1 MRGQRKPASAS
12 SMLPYAVGGQPTLPH
27 LCAHLRQIIRASA
40 VIDPHVRDCSPLIR
54 AEAWARTPGARVL
67 GGYSPALQACDTLF
81 DGGIDDDNGVKTVSV
96 VALDEERNVVDGK
109 RSCGCSVQD
118 LPGAT
123 LDGRV
128 GDRVESSDALVG
140 SLTGEDTTR
149 EARPVKVPSSRIR
162 SSPNRAATCTSA
174 GRPGSRISRAI
185 TSASATSAPR
195 DLKEAVTEDLPEPI
209 PPLTATTRAGPPLR
223 CWCSGRSSVAE
234 HPPRENEMITTSG
247 YRGCGCVYVPSC
259 KNWCC

>member
-1 MRGQRKPASAS
+1 MIRRGLGA
-12 SMLPYAVGGQPTLPH
+12 
-27 LCAHLRQIIRASA
+27 
-40 VIDPHVRDCSPLIR
+40 D
-54 AEAWARTPGARVL
+54 PGARVL

-149 EARPVKVPSSRIR
+149 EARPVKGPVLTDQI
-162 SSPNRAATCTSA
+162 
-174 GRPGSRISRAI
+174 ISESCSHLHERGP
-185 TSASATSAPR
+185 TGFENLTGNYVASATSAPR

>member
-1 MRGQRKPASAS
+1 MRDR
-12 SMLPYAVGGQPTLPH
+12 
-27 LCAHLRQIIRASA
+27 
-40 VIDPHVRDCSPLIR
+40 SPLIR
-54 AEAWARTPGARVL
+54 RGLGADPGARVL

-149 EARPVKVPSSRIR
+149 EARPVKGPVLTDQIISESVQP
-162 SSPNRAATCTSA
+162 PARAR

>member
-1 MRGQRKPASAS
+1 MTGVSLTLLRYRPRPSTARRTRPGARPAKAS
-12 SMLPYAVGGQPTLPH
+12 LGLVDAPLAVGGQPTLPH

-40 VIDPHVRDCSPLIR
+40 VIDPHVRDRSPLIR
-54 AEAWARTPGARVL
+54 RGLGADPGARVL

-149 EARPVKVPSSRIR
+149 EARPVKGPVLTDQIISESCSHLHERGPTGFENLTGNYVGIGDQ
-162 SSPNRAATCTSA
+162 CTQ
-174 GRPGSRISRAI
+174 RLEGS
-185 TSASATSAPR
+185 
-195 DLKEAVTEDLPEPI
+195 
-209 PPLTATTRAGPPLR
+209 G
-223 CWCSGRSSVAE
+223 
-234 HPPRENEMITTSG
+234 H
-247 YRGCGCVYVPSC
+247 
-259 KNWCC
+259 

>member
-1 MRGQRKPASAS
+1 MRDR
-12 SMLPYAVGGQPTLPH
+12 
-27 LCAHLRQIIRASA
+27 
-40 VIDPHVRDCSPLIR
+40 SPLIGR
-54 AEAWARTPGARVL
+54 GLGADPGARVL
-67 GGYSPALQACDTLF
+67 GGYSPTLQARDTLL
-81 DGGIDDDNGVKTVSV
+81 DGGIDDDDGVKTVSV
-96 VALDEERNVVDGK
+96 VALNEERNVVDGK
-109 RSCGCSVQD
+109 RPRGSSVQD
-118 LPGAT
+118 LPSTT

-140 SLTGEDTTR
+140 TLTGEDTTR
-149 EARPVKVPSSRIR
+149 EAARSRVPSSRIR
-162 SSPNRAATCTSA
+162 SSPNRAATCASA
-174 GRPGSRISRAI
+174 GRPGSRISRAM

-234 HPPRENEMITTSG
+234 HPPQENEAVTSSG

-259 KNWCC
+259 KNWSC